1 MSINVDMVYICHY
14 AKLQNRKEKMLE
26 QLKVAEIDNYMFVE
40 LFDKDSWESEEIQ
53 CDYPFIDIDKKLGL
67 NMNDGEKSLALK
79 HAWIIIDACNNDFSS
94 VLVLEDDAV
103 LCDDFINKF
112 NEYSEQLPDNWDVA
126 WVGSCFNLR
135 EPEELN
141 KFVYKTNRGSRCT
154 HAFAL
159 SSSFLKRAVTESYNI
174 REPSDVFYNRILREL
189 NAENYWFQPPLAL
202 QNLDFCSSLN
212 NDPNHKWPADQI
224 G

>member
-1 MSINVDMVYICHY
+1 MAINVDMVYICHY
-14 AKLQNRKEKMLE
+14 TKLKDRKEKMLE
-26 QLKVAEIDNYMFVE
+26 QLKASGIDNYMFVE
-40 LFDKDSWESEEIQ
+40 LFDKDSWEPEDIHH
-53 CDYPFIDIDKKLGL
+53 DYPFIDIDKKLGL

-79 HAWIIIDACNNDFSS
+79 HAWVIMDSHNNAFSS

-103 LCDDFINKF
+103 LCDDFVNKF
-112 NEYSEQLPDNWDVA
+112 NEYSKQLPDNWDVA

-159 SSSFLKRAVTESYNI
+159 SRSFLRKAIDKSYNI
-174 REPSDVFYNRILREL
+174 REPSDFFYNRILDEL
-189 NAENYWFQPPLAL
+189 SAENYWFQPPLAF
-202 QNLDFCSSLN
+202 QSLDFCSSLK
-212 NDPNHKWPADQI
+212 NDPEYRWPLDQI